1 MGMTDE
7 EVAIHDQ
14 LNALRVQVKSIEHS
28 KVVLIGD
35 IMLDRYIHGYAN
47 NLNSNAPVPVLKETS
62 REEDVGGAAHVARG
76 LISMGVETHLFGVV
90 GNDRAGLNILE
101 SLEEEGV
108 HSTGIAIVE
117 GITTTVKNR
126 LLATRES
133 LVSEEQLLLRW
144 DIEGDEEV
152 PVEAIEA
159 LFGEVI
165 FQMDDATA
173 VIISDYGQGVI
184 VEEGVKMIIDAASE
198 KNIPIIA
205 DPKLTGLHHTHGVD
219 WVIFQANGLELM
231 RRRLGADNGD
241 AAAHLLIK
249 NHSWKNLVVVC
260 GAGGVTIYSDDGS
273 SVHAECTLA
282 DLRQM
287 IGLVDAAVVA
297 IAVAISEKLGVSHT
311 AQLVNAACECILAAS
326 SSDSFVLSRDEL
338 VDRIGEMAWN
348 LQVSKR

>member
-1 MGMTDE
+1 
-7 EVAIHDQ
+7 
-14 LNALRVQVKSIEHS
+14 
-28 KVVLIGD
+28 
-35 IMLDRYIHGYAN
+35 
-47 NLNSNAPVPVLKETS
+47 
-62 REEDVGGAAHVARG
+62 
-76 LISMGVETHLFGVV
+76 
-90 GNDRAGLNILE
+90 LNILE
-101 SLEEEGV
+101 SLENEGV
-108 HSTGIAIVE
+108 NSTGIAIVE

-144 DIEGDEEV
+144 DIEGDEKL
-152 PVEAIEA
+152 PNEAIES
-159 LFGEVI
+159 LFGEAVI
-165 FQMDDATA
+165 HLDEATA

-184 VEEGVKMIIDAASE
+184 VEEGVKTIIEAASA

-205 DPKLTGLHHTHGVD
+205 DPKLTGLHHTHGVN
-219 WVIFQANGLELM
+219 WVVFQANGLELM
-231 RRRLGADNGD
+231 RRRLGVDSGDD
-241 AAAHLLIK
+241 AAHTLIK
-249 NHSWKNLVVVC
+249 NHDWQHLAVVC
-260 GAGGVTIYSDDGS
+260 GAGGVTIYSADES
-273 SVHAECTLA
+273 SVHAECTLT

-326 SSDSFVLSRDEL
+326 SSDSFVLSRDDL

>member
-14 LNALRVQVKSIEHS
+14 LNALRVQVKSIEYS

-47 NLNSNAPVPVLKETS
+47 NLNSNAPVPVLRETR

-76 LISMGVETHLFGVV
+76 LISIGVDTHLFGVV
-90 GNDRAGLNILE
+90 GDDRAGLNILE
-101 SLEEEGV
+101 SLENEGV
-108 HSTGIAIVE
+108 NSTGIAIVE

-144 DIEGDEEV
+144 DIEGDEKV
-152 PVEAIEA
+152 PDEAIDA
-159 LFGEVI
+159 LFEEAKI
-165 FQMDDATA
+165 HLEEATA

-184 VEEGVKMIIDAASE
+184 VEEGVKKIIEAASE
-198 KNIPIIA
+198 SNIPIIA

-231 RRRLGADNGD
+231 RRRLGEDSGDD
-241 AAAHLLIK
+241 AAHMLIN
-249 NHSWKNLVVVC
+249 NHDWKHLVVVC
-260 GAGGVTIYSDDGS
+260 GAGGVTIYSKDGS
-273 SVHAECTLA
+273 SVHAECTLT

-326 SSDSFVLSRDEL
+326 SSDSFVLSRDDL